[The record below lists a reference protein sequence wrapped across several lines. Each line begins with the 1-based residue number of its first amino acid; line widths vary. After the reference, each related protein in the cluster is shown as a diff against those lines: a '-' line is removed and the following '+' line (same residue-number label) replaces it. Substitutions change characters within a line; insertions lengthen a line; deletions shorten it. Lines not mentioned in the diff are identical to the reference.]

1 MDRFCAQ
8 DETDSRVELLSQVN
22 ADQAELVEELSQQ
35 IETLHAEKAAA
46 AAAPAIV
53 QLESRAAEAEAAA
66 AAAADAAAAAHMRV
80 EQLEGQ
86 LVSLQVN
93 WAAIYS

>member
-1 MDRFCAQ
+1 MDRYCAQ

-22 ADQAELVEELSQQ
+22 ADQAELVEELSRQ

-53 QLESRAAEAEAAA
+53 QLESKAAEAEAAA
-66 AAAADAAAAAHMRV
+66 AAAAEAAAAAQMRV
-80 EQLEGQ
+80 EQLERQ
-86 LVSLQVN
+86 VVSLQVN
-93 WAAIYS
+93 WAA